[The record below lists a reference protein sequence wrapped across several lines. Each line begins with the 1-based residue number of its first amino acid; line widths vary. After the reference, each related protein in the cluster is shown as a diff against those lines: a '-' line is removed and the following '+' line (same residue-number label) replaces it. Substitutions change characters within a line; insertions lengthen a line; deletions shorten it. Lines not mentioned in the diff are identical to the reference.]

1 MCVCDVIGQVT
12 FRVKK
17 PLKGITVTIAFYGV
31 TEVEGKFV
39 NFISAFRDLYSGDLI
54 QEGLRS
60 FLFAFRFPHV
70 NLPPTSDRPLISYS
84 FSAKLAVDDRPDS
97 RETLPFS
104 HTTEIM
110 EYRTKP
116 LRIAFIPYV
125 DPSLETPLISRKPSM
140 RKKKSSDKTSFKKPD
155 NRSAYTLYP
164 PGSPGSPT
172 TSSSTP
178 RVRGPKLTLTTAD
191 IPLYASSNST
201 PVIDKPHPS
210 TLSSAIERT
219 TRITDEDNNTI
230 AKLTIEM
237 PSSRFLPGDNIVMKF
252 TLQIRNGLPLPKG
265 FGARVVETRALAGE
279 SPDGEAI
286 ERQQDDGT
294 EVENQPMKM
303 KVVGKEHL
311 RVLTGKKFILHHSE
325 TVPIKPEEKKDG
337 SSPPINQDTGLA
349 GGLELVKMITVAL
362 PPFQTFITDSLLPT
376 TTLPLGDPRNDN
388 DIPESPT
395 PTSPN
400 PKIIINGSTSN
411 SRSKGK
417 SIDNTSAI
425 IAKSRSLYFRVT
437 HLVQITIPMSS
448 GSHWYSAASR
458 SALGDLEV
466 TVPII
471 LGNKNPKFSRPPE
484 VRLVGPELGGGGS
497 SSGRRWSQTGGEGSS
512 SHSSRSNS
520 GVGSVEITGASTG
533 TTTTGTWRKG
543 MKFLTLREAPT
554 RPEFVVDS

>member
-1 MCVCDVIGQVT
+1 MCMCDVIGQVM

-17 PLKGITVTIAFYGV
+17 PLKGITVTVAFYGV

-39 NFISAFRDLYSGDLI
+39 NFISAFKDLYSGDLI

-60 FLFAFRFPHV
+60 FLFGFRFPHV

-84 FSAKLAVDDRPDS
+84 FTAKLAVDDRPDS

-125 DPSLETPLISRKPSM
+125 DPSLETPLISKKPSTRM
-140 RKKKSSDKTSFKKPD
+140 KKSSDKTSVKTLD
-155 NRSAYTLYP
+155 NRSAHTLYP

-172 TSSSTP
+172 TSSSSTP

-191 IPLYASSNST
+191 IPFSASSNST

-210 TLSSAIERT
+210 TLSSAIERI

-237 PSSRFLPGDNIVMKF
+237 PSSRFLPGDDIVMKLN
-252 TLQIRNGLPLPKG
+252 LQIRNGVPLPKG
-265 FGARVVETRALAGE
+265 LGVRVVETRALAGE

-294 EVENQPMKM
+294 EVENQTMRM

-311 RVLTGKKFILHHSE
+311 RVLTGRKFILHHTE
-325 TVPIKPEEKKDG
+325 AVPIKPEEKKDS
-337 SSPPINQDTGLA
+337 SSPPTNQDTGLI
-349 GGLELVKMITVAL
+349 GGLELMEMITVTL
-362 PPFQTFITDSLLPT
+362 PPFQTFITDALLPT
-376 TTLPLGDPRNDN
+376 TNLPLGDPCNDN

-400 PKIIINGSTSN
+400 PKIIDN
-411 SRSKGK
+411 SSPSSSRNKGK
-417 SIDNTSAI
+417 SVDNTNAI
-425 IAKSRSLYFRVT
+425 ITKSRSLYFRVT

-448 GSHWYSAASR
+448 GNHWYSAASR

-471 LGNKNPKFSRPPE
+471 LGNKNP
-484 VRLVGPELGGGGS
+484 
-497 SSGRRWSQTGGEGSS
+497 
-512 SHSSRSNS
+512 
-520 GVGSVEITGASTG
+520 
-533 TTTTGTWRKG
+533 
-543 MKFLTLREAPT
+543 
-554 RPEFVVDS
+554 